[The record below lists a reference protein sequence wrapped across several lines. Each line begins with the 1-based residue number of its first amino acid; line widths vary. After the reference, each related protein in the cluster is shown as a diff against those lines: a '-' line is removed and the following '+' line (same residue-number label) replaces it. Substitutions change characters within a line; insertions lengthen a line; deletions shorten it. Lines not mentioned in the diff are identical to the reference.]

1 MSDHQALTS
10 NTRTSRPLK
19 GKTVLVTRPRNRAVE
34 VVRLLEESGA
44 KVILFPT
51 IEIAPPE
58 DWRACDEAIENLAT
72 FDGVVFT
79 SANAV
84 SFFLDRLNTK
94 FPRSFESLKRIELYA
109 VGEKTSRT
117 LKQHGLIPVHF
128 SEVSDSKTLAS
139 ALAERGVDGKRFLFP
154 KGNIAGEELPTL
166 LGADGASVDEI
177 VVYAT
182 HQPFGSGAEE
192 VRKLLSESGI
202 DVITFFSPSS
212 VESFVQM
219 IPISQVV
226 SCSIAVIGKTTA
238 EAARK
243 VSLQVDILAAQPTAA
258 DLVAS
263 ILKFYEQQNR

>member
-10 NTRTSRPLK
+10 NTKTRRPLE
-19 GKTVLVTRPRNRAVE
+19 GKTVLVTRPKNRAVE

-58 DWRACDEAIENLAT
+58 DLQACDEAIENIAT

-94 FPRSFESLKRIELYA
+94 IPRSFESLKRIELHI
-109 VGEKTSRT
+109 VGEKTSQT
-117 LKQHGLIPVHF
+117 LKQHGLPPVHS
-128 SEVSDSKTLAS
+128 SEVSDSKSLAS
-139 ALAERGVDGKRFLFP
+139 ALAERGVEGKRFLFP

-166 LGADGASVDEI
+166 LRAHGASVDEI
-177 VVYAT
+177 VVYET
-182 HQPFGSGAEE
+182 HQVSGSGSEE
-192 VRKLLSESGI
+192 VKKLLSKCGI

-212 VESFVQM
+212 VESFVHI
-219 IPISQVV
+219 IPISQVA

-243 VSLQVDILAAQPTAA
+243 ASLKVDILATQSTAA
-258 DLVAS
+258 DLVGA
-263 ILKFYEQQNR
+263 IMKFYE